1 MPPSACAARWLTV
14 PAPPLPACRGRARL
28 SLPLLSAR
36 LASAGERLNA
46 GGARLERGLEA
57 CARQSSARLDKVA
70 GRSLPLL
77 AARLDQGRQRLAA
90 QRLVPGLLSARLAEG
105 RRHLAATQRVMVS
118 LNPDNVLKRGYARI
132 TGPDGTTLT
141 TRAAAAGAP
150 LRCISTMARWMRP
163 PGAPPVPPRAA
174 PASRAR
180 RIAAPAPRQDDLF
193 G

>member
-1 MPPSACAARWLTV
+1 LQGPSAAVAAAAQR
-14 PAPPLPACRGRARL
+14 AP
-28 SLPLLSAR
+28 
-36 LASAGERLNA
+36 ASAGERLNA

-70 GRSLPLL
+70 GRLSLPLL

-132 TGPDGTTLT
+132 TGPDGT
-141 TRAAAAGAP
+141 R
-150 LRCISTMARWMRP
+150 
-163 PGAPPVPPRAA
+163 
-174 PASRAR
+174 
-180 RIAAPAPRQDDLF
+180 
-193 G
+193 